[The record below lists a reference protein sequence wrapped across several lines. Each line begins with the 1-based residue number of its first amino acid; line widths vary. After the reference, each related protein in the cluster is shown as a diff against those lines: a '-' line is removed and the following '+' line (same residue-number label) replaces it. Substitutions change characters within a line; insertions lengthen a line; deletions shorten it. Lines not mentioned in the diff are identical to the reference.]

1 MQASPK
7 HHQRWNRAALLSV
20 IYGEYTRALQTHV
33 SSTSALSG
41 ATPAPGTSLLL
52 CFCADV
58 PMAGMLGL
66 PPLLFCPPELCLASQ
81 YCVSNFSLIFIHSR
95 LHWGTGWKC
104 NQEVLFLNRIWT
116 GKLWKTL
123 HIKIVCEK
131 KMKNLGISLQC
142 KVCIRKTCRIF
153 MQQSWLY
160 HIYILQSQVLTTCL
174 PLSPMIQ
181 SCL

>member
-1 MQASPK
+1 MEDTP
-7 HHQRWNRAALLSV
+7 
-20 IYGEYTRALQTHV
+20 LQTHV

-95 LHWGTGWKC
+95 LHWDTGWKC
-104 NQEVLFLNRIWT
+104 NQEILFLNRIWT

-123 HIKIVCEK
+123 HIKIVYEK
-131 KMKNLGISLQC
+131 KWRIWVSLC
-142 KVCIRKTCRIF
+142 STRFVLEKLAEFYVTELIIP
-153 MQQSWLY
+153 
-160 HIYILQSQVLTTCL
+160 HIYCKARF
-174 PLSPMIQ
+174 
-181 SCL
+181 